1 MQHPCRTCEG
11 FGDVPFPCGISFG
24 FGDHDLR
31 TNLACFMRLE
41 FAAGDASAPRR
52 NVCNENAWA
61 GQRLSNETQV
71 MGRTADNDWQEFYSN
86 CCPFGMARSI
96 MSRIDALLATQ
107 VADTTRPVQTRE
119 DQHLQVATAR
129 QKAISGDEG
138 ALSAGDKA
146 PSADEL
152 HSAIAHIKQV
162 IEVASGRQL
171 AFSVDDTGKT
181 LLVKIV
187 GDQGEVIRQI
197 PSQEVL
203 DLRKR
208 IDALVGAFINQR
220 A

>member
-1 MQHPCRTCEG
+1 
-11 FGDVPFPCGISFG
+11 
-24 FGDHDLR
+24 
-31 TNLACFMRLE
+31 
-41 FAAGDASAPRR
+41 
-52 NVCNENAWA
+52 
-61 GQRLSNETQV
+61 
-71 MGRTADNDWQEFYSN
+71 
-86 CCPFGMARSI
+86 
-96 MSRIDALLATQ
+96 MSRIDALIATQ

-129 QKAISGDEG
+129 QRTVSGAE
-138 ALSAGDKA
+138 SVFSTGDKE

-187 GDQGEVIRQI
+187 GDHGEVIRQI

-208 IDALVGAFINQR
+208 INALVGAFINQK